1 MYYYFYF
8 VFSQIFNL
16 LLISLYLIYSVKK
29 KEVNIYYIITTKS
42 ENPSNFH
49 QKSVK
54 FRTKIRNMMYVQ
66 VCEGHWCASQV
77 FLLSVQYLDRVLS
90 SLGTSS
96 NYFMLKVFFWEFID
110 SS

>member
-16 LLISLYLIYSVKK
+16 LLISLYSIYSVEK

-49 QKSVK
+49 QKS
-54 FRTKIRNMMYVQ
+54 
-66 VCEGHWCASQV
+66 A
-77 FLLSVQYLDRVLS
+77 
-90 SLGTSS
+90 
-96 NYFMLKVFFWEFID
+96 
-110 SS
+110 